1 MLGAP
6 LPALRGG
13 TAMHD
18 RVQARLDDADFVALF
33 YAQPQPES

>member
-6 LPALRGG
+6 LSALRDG

-18 RVQARLDDADFVALF
+18 QAQARLDDADFVALF
-33 YAQPQPES
+33 YAQPQPEN

>member
-6 LPALRGG
+6 LSALRDG

-18 RVQARLDDADFVALF
+18 QAQARLDDADFVASF
-33 YAQPQPES
+33 YAQTQPKS